1 MAIVDVTRA
10 AKELGI
16 SKSFIYHLPPGTPG
30 VLRFGRALRVDVDK
44 FCEWAAQ
51 NQQGKDGHEE

>member
-1 MAIVDVTRA
+1 MPIVDVSQA
-10 AKELGI
+10 AKKLGI

-30 VLRFGRALRVDVDK
+30 ILRFGRALRVDIEQ

-51 NQQGKDGHEE
+51 NPQGDDGHAD